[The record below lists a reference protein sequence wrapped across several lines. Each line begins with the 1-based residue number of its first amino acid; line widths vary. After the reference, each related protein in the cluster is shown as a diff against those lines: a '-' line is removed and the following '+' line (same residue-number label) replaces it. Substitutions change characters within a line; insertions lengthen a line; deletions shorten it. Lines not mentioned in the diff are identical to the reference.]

1 MKIVSASPHLH
12 SGASTQKIMRDVI
25 IAMLPAF
32 AFSIYAFGIPALV
45 TNLVAIASCVAFEW
59 AITKFLL
66 RRENSI
72 CDLSAVVTGMLLAFN
87 LPAEIS
93 PWLVVLGSLVAIG
106 IGKMSFGGLGRNPF
120 NPALVGRVF
129 LLISFPVP
137 MTTFTGIDG
146 VTGATPLAI
155 LSEQGVGALP
165 SMNDMLFGMH
175 GGSLGEISGLLLIL
189 GALYLLIRKVITW
202 HIPVFVL
209 GSMALFAGAMYLID
223 PTQYASPLFH
233 IFAGGALLGAIFMA
247 TDYSTSPMSKSGMAV
262 YGVGIGILTILIR
275 TWGAYPE
282 GMSFAILIMN
292 ATVPLL
298 NMYLK
303 PRRFGKK

>member
-12 SGASTQKIMRDVI
+12 SGSSTQKIMRDVI

-32 AFSIYAFGIPALV
+32 AFSIYAYGIDALLV
-45 TNLVAIASCVAFEW
+45 NLVAIASCVGFEW
-59 AITKFLL
+59 LITKYML
-66 RRENSI
+66 RQPNSV

-106 IGKMSFGGLGRNPF
+106 VGKMSFGGLGRNPF

-137 MTTFTGIDG
+137 MTSFTLDG
-146 VTGATPLAI
+146 VSGATPLS
-155 LSEQGVGALP
+155 LLREQGVGALP
-165 SMNDMLFGMH
+165 EISDMLFGLH
-175 GGSLGEISGLLLIL
+175 GGSLGEMSALLLLI
-189 GALYLLIRKVITW
+189 GGVYLIIRKVITW
-202 HIPVFVL
+202 HIPVLVL
-209 GSMALFAGAMYLID
+209 GSMALFGEVLHLIN
-223 PTQYASPLFH
+223 PESYANVLFH
-233 IFAGGALLGAIFMA
+233 LFAGGAILGAFFMA
-247 TDYSTSPMSKSGMAV
+247 TDYSSSPMSRRGMVV
-262 YGVGIGILTILIR
+262 YAIGIGIITMLIR
-275 TWGAYPE
+275 VWGAYPE